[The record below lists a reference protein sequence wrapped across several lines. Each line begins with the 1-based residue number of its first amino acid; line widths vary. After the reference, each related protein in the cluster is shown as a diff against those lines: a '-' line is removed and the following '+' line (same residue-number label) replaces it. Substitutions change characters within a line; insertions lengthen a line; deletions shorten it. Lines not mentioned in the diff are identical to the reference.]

1 MDFDAML
8 DEATLAETT
17 VPICLNG
24 KLRAEYARV
33 KARIDE
39 RAAAAASAADTT
51 LPGDDRLS
59 SKGPRQDP
67 DPEQPELDRLVEQMR
82 KYTVQVVLRAQPK
95 EEWNEL
101 FAAHPPR
108 TDKQTGKRN
117 PRDMIGV
124 NYDTFFPA
132 LVRKSVVSPEM
143 TGDRWQ
149 KFYAKLSDAQFNKL
163 ANAAWEINQTED
175 DVPFSLG

>member
-24 KLRAEYARV
+24 KLRAQYARL

-39 RAAAAASAADTT
+39 RAAAAHEAQK
-51 LPGDDRLS
+51 LLGDDRLAD
-59 SKGPRQDP
+59 KGPTP

-82 KYTVQVVLRAQPK
+82 KYTVEVVLRALPK

-101 FAAHPPR
+101 FAKHPPR
-108 TDKQTGKRN
+108 ADKQTGKRN

-124 NYDTFFPA
+124 NYDSFFPT
-132 LVRKSVVSPEM
+132 LVRETIVSPEM

-163 ANAAWEINQTED
+163 ANAAWDINQTED

>member
-8 DEATLAETT
+8 DDATLAETT

-24 KLRAEYARV
+24 KLRAQYTRL

-39 RAAAAASAADTT
+39 RAAAAQQEQAQA
-51 LPGDDRLS
+51 LPGDDRLAT
-59 SKGPRQDP
+59 KDPDTAP

-82 KYTVQVVLRAQPK
+82 KYTVEVVLRALPK

-101 FAAHPPR
+101 FAKHPPR
-108 TDKQTGKRN
+108 ADKQTGKRN

-124 NYDTFFPA
+124 NYDTFFPT
-132 LVRKSVVSPEM
+132 LVRETIVSPEM

-163 ANAAWEINQTED
+163 ANAAWDINQTED